1 MTSSSITQA
10 AFLSLTVAVMGDD
23 DESTPTA
30 ARRRKATSSATATSA
45 ATASKSGS
53 GQEQEREKSR
63 SARNGS
69 RWVMKYML
77 QSQLIIN
84 FGEIMIVFLL
94 MNFCGEKMW
103 IAKRTSPYLGFNS
116 CNSIQSHFSANRQS
130 QRRRNR
136 RNLKRR
142 RSRKERTRPQTKWC
156 ARPPHRQG
164 WMVFCN

>member
-10 AFLSLTVAVMGDD
+10 AFLSPTVMGDD

-69 RWVMKYML
+69 RWVMKYTML
-77 QSQLIIN
+77 QSQLIIS

-94 MNFCGEKMW
+94 MNLCGEKKW

-142 RSRKERTRPQTKWC
+142 RSRKERTLCPQTKWC